1 MKKILCLV
9 LCLCL
14 LVPALACA
22 AKNVI
27 TAMAY
32 DCISGVPRSA
42 DVWVR
47 IQGYNAS
54 SNTLTMDVYA
64 PERFRMDEV
73 QSLRPGDAIYTQ
85 GREIQI
91 KSVTL
96 EAYSVT
102 LNGDLSLWENS
113 DRSSYTIMNE
123 SNFGCTVN
131 YMGRISVPVT
141 QYLSFVDNT
150 EPDTGIQLMQPLYY
164 NASQFLSMLERETR
178 TGEGPGFAADN
189 ITATFD
195 ETGKLIKLTR
205 YFVFP

>member
-1 MKKILCLV
+1 MKKVLCLV

-22 AKNVI
+22 ARKVI

-32 DCISGVPRSA
+32 EFNSGVPRSA
-42 DVWVR
+42 DVYAR
-47 IQGYNAS
+47 IQGYDAS
-54 SNTLTMDVYA
+54 SNTLTMDIYV
-64 PERFRMDEV
+64 PERFRRDEV

-96 EAYSVT
+96 EADSVT
-102 LNGDLSLWENS
+102 LNGDLWLWEDTGS
-113 DRSSYTIMNE
+113 SSYTIWDD

-141 QYLSFVDNT
+141 KYLSFVDYT
-150 EPDTGIQLMQPLYY
+150 EPDTGIMLMQPLYY
-164 NASQFLSMLERETR
+164 NASQFLSMLDREKR
-178 TGEGPGFAADN
+178 TGVGPGFAADN

-195 ETGKLIKLTR
+195 EAGKLIMLSR
-205 YFVFP
+205 YYVY